1 MIFSLCANPAVDLA
15 AEADAVV
22 ATVKLRCSRPR
33 VDPGGGG
40 VNVARV
46 LTRLGAECRAVA
58 PIGGADGA
66 RLCRILADEGVA
78 LEAVPIAGDTRQS
91 LTILDRQHHQQY
103 RFVFPGPELA
113 AAEWRACL
121 ARLEAVAGPGDD
133 IIASGSLA
141 PGMPDDFYAQV
152 AAKAKARGARL
163 VLDTSGAALKAA
175 LDHGVYLVK
184 PNLRELGDLLGQP
197 LTSAQAWEQAACDL
211 VAAGRAEIVALS
223 LGPAGAF
230 IATPGQRLR
239 VRALDVAVKTAVG
252 AGDSFLAAF
261 IHGLTQPNSS
271 LADAARAAIAAGS
284 SALMRGGTSLAMA
297 ADIVDLAAQVH
308 IEAC

>member
-1 MIFSLCANPAVDLA
+1 MFLSLCANPTVDLA
-15 AEADAVV
+15 AEADQVV

-40 VNVARV
+40 INVARV

-66 RLCRILADEGVA
+66 RLGRILADDGVA
-78 LEAVPIAGDTRQS
+78 LEAVMIAGDTRQS
-91 LTILDRQHHQQY
+91 LTILDRGQNQQY

-113 AAEWRACL
+113 VDEWQACL
-121 ARLEAVAGPGDD
+121 ARLDALAGAGDD
-133 IIASGSLA
+133 VIASGSLA
-141 PGMPDDFYAQV
+141 PGMPDDFYAQ
-152 AAKAKARGARL
+152 AAAIARAKGARL
-163 VLDTSGAALKAA
+163 TLDTSGAALKAA

-184 PNLRELGDLLGQP
+184 PNLRELAELLGQP
-197 LTSAQAWEQAACDL
+197 LSSAAAWEKAARDL

-223 LGPAGAF
+223 LGAAGAF
-230 IATPGQRLR
+230 IATRGQCLR
-239 VRALDVAVKTAVG
+239 VQALDVAVKTAVG

-261 IHGLTQPNSS
+261 IHRLAQPNAS
-271 LADAARAAIAAGS
+271 LADAARAAVAAGS

-297 ADIVDLAAQVH
+297 DDVAALAAQVGV
-308 IEAC
+308 EAC